1 MRTRLAAALP
11 VLVALALLPACGG
24 DDDEADAGS
33 TSSASTSSTTTSPAA
48 PPSTGA
54 PGSGTP
60 TTGAPGSGTP
70 STDDEDSTDAPPFP
84 ANTEPDTGTPS
95 ADALVT
101 VTGIRTG
108 RHDGYD
114 RVVFDVEGR
123 GTPGWEA
130 RYVDE
135 ARSQGSGAPVEVE
148 GEAVLQ
154 VTLSGVGY
162 PTDTGIEEYDGS
174 APLPGNGTETVT
186 EVVWDATFEG
196 TSVAFVGLDEQT
208 PFRVYLLEQPTR
220 VVLDVV
226 HPR

>member
-1 MRTRLAAALP
+1 MRTRFAGALP

-24 DDDEADAGS
+24 DDDEAGAGS
-33 TSSASTSSTTTSPAA
+33 TSSASTSSATTSSAA

-54 PGSGTP
+54 PGSATP
-60 TTGAPGSGTP
+60 STGAPGSGTP
-70 STDDEDSTDAPPFP
+70 STDDDSTDAPPFP

-108 RHDGYD
+108 RHDGFD

-123 GTPGWEA
+123 GTPGWDV

-135 ARSQGSGAPVEVE
+135 ARSQGSGAPLEVE
-148 GEAVLQ
+148 GDAVLQ

-162 PTDTGIEEYDGS
+162 PTDTGIEEYDGA

-186 EVVWDATFEG
+186 EVVWDTTFEG
-196 TSVAFVGLDEQT
+196 TSVAFVGLAERT